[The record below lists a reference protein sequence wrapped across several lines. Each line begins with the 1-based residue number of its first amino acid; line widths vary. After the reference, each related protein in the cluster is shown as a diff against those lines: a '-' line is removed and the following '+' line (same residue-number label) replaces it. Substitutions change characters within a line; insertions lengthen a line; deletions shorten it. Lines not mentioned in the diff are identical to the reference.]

1 MEKRG
6 LQADPNHRSQ
16 PRSNVF
22 LAAAL
27 VVGTALLPVRLRNL
41 SRRGAL
47 LEGPSLPSA
56 GSKVRLVRGDLSA
69 EGQIAWQLHHQAGL
83 HFSLEIDVEQWVK
96 RIGHT
101 GQQRVDRT
109 VAMLRLGQRPLANA
123 TMEPR
128 LSLAEIS
135 GELDAI
141 CERLA
146 DAPTMSVE
154 LAEQLLRLNVVAR
167 NLQQISAATEK

>member
-1 MEKRG
+1 
-6 LQADPNHRSQ
+6 
-16 PRSNVF
+16 
-22 LAAAL
+22 
-27 VVGTALLPVRLRNL
+27 
-41 SRRGAL
+41 
-47 LEGPSLPSA
+47 
-56 GSKVRLVRGDLSA
+56 
-69 EGQIAWQLHHQAGL
+69 
-83 HFSLEIDVEQWVK
+83 VEQWVK